1 MNKKEVKHFF
11 KPTWKK
17 FILPLVFII
26 LFLVLIS
33 NFNSIG
39 TFLDKYS
46 CESEALYTKYD
57 QNRRTNNTEGLNQ
70 TEVQIKELG
79 QRMVNDAPKGGIV
92 PIISLYTVGVIDPLI
107 PFPCLMIEGES
118 PFCQFYVN
126 ETTHACMVKSIENTK
141 LEDFNITALRDIK
154 FAVKPYAQSST
165 TPLIV
170 NIILL
175 IIEGYFISVLIQ
187 FVYTKQKDKKPTSKK
202 AN

>member
-1 MNKKEVKHFF
+1 MKENKVKHFF

-17 FILPLVFII
+17 FILPLVFVV
-26 LFLVLIS
+26 LFFVLIS
-33 NFNSIG
+33 NFNAIG

-57 QNRRTNNTEGLNQ
+57 QNKRTNNTEDLNQ
-70 TEVQIKELG
+70 TETQIKELG
-79 QRMVNDAPKGGIV
+79 QRMVQDAPRGGIV
-92 PIISLYTVGVIDPLI
+92 PIISLYTIGVIDPVI

-154 FAVKPYAQSST
+154 FAVKPYAQSSPT
-165 TPLIV
+165 TLIV

-175 IIEGYFISVLIQ
+175 IIEGYLLSVLIQ
-187 FVYTKQKDKKPTSKK
+187 FVYTKQKNKKSVHKETK
-202 AN
+202 